1 MAPPVPATRLVLT
14 PGSIARA
21 VVLVAG
27 WLVVLAIVARARGSL
42 VLFGLGV
49 VGAAL
54 TLPLVGYLTRWI
66 PRWVAVLLVSLVAAG
81 AVGLIGYRAVDEVD
95 RQTDR
100 VADAI
105 DESVA
110 RIEATPRYTDLADRL
125 DLKKRAS
132 DLTTTLREDVSL
144 DASRLSELAPTLASG
159 ASEIFVIWL
168 FAVMMLAAGPP
179 FVAAFVRLFPSP
191 VTQARVRMV
200 IVVAHRRMTRYV
212 GLMLLRAVG
221 LFGLTFTC
229 AALLG
234 LRVPTV
240 LGLTVAFLSLFPCF
254 GLFVGGVVFALAGAL
269 KWPDLVGPIILLAIV
284 IQALDVIYVQQRIER
299 HAVAVRSLLL
309 IVASL
314 IGWEVEGLRGVV
326 IATVVTIFVVTVADV
341 GMAMRDGRMPDPGL
355 DVLPLAV
362 VPVVMADAEAE
373 SFPPLP

>member
-1 MAPPVPATRLVLT
+1 MAPSVPATRLVLT
-14 PGSIARA
+14 PGSVARA

-27 WLVVLAIVARARGSL
+27 WLILLAVVARARGSL

-54 TLPLVGYLTRWI
+54 TLPLVGYLSRWI
-66 PRWVAVLLVSLVAAG
+66 PRWLAILLVSLVAAG
-81 AVGLIGYRAVDEVD
+81 AVGLVGYRAVDEVD

-110 RIEATPRYTDLADRL
+110 RIEATPRYSDLADRL
-125 DLKKRAS
+125 DLQQRAS
-132 DLTTTLREDVSL
+132 ELTKTLREDVSL

-159 ASEIFVIWL
+159 ASDIFIIWL

-191 VTQARVRMV
+191 ITQARVRMV
-200 IVVAHRRMTRYV
+200 ITVAHRRTTRYV
-212 GLMLLRAVG
+212 GLMLLRAAA

-240 LGLTVAFLSLFPCF
+240 LGLAVAFLSLFPCF
-254 GLFVGGVVFALAGAL
+254 GLFVGGVVFAIASAL
-269 KWPDLVGPIILLAIV
+269 KWPDLVGPIVLLAIV
-284 IQALDVIYVQQRIER
+284 IQALDVVYVQQRIER
-299 HAVAVRSLLL
+299 HSVAVRSLLL
-309 IVASL
+309 LVASL
-314 IGWEVEGLRGVV
+314 IGWEVEGVRGVV
-326 IATVVTIFVVTVADV
+326 IATVATIFLVAAAEA
-341 GMAMRDGRMPDPGL
+341 GMAIRDGRMVDPGL
-355 DVLPLAV
+355 EVLPFAAVGSESSAKV
-362 VPVVMADAEAE
+362 VP
-373 SFPPLP
+373 PLS